1 MSRHPKSIRLSAAAE
16 ILGLSTRQV
25 LRLVESGQLPV
36 RHGYRRVLWFSLA
49 RVETLKKR
57 RDEAAAA
64 PLPPPPA
71 DYIST
76 RELLERRR
84 KLRKEGYPA
93 PATVNTLI
101 RVLRAAAVPEC
112 KRPIATS
119 PTPSNYWQEDA
130 AMSAILAARIRESRG
145 SAHPIAPPE
154 ILNSKKW
161 VTAARAAKI
170 IGCSTADIS
179 ARAAKYNLKAYTHPQ
194 TKKILVNWIEAKE
207 SLRWRNSRFIINHFG
222 LGVFQLVKKYAPS
235 RTVAVDFC
243 RFSLYYVPE
252 LISGNRSG
260 GL

>member
-36 RHGYRRVLWFSLA
+36 RHGYRRVLWFSLS
-49 RVETLKKR
+49 RVEALKKR
-57 RDEAAAA
+57 RDEAAAV

-76 RELLERRR
+76 RELLDRCR

-93 PATVNTLI
+93 PASVKTLI

-112 KRPIATS
+112 KHPIATS
-119 PTPSNYWQEDA
+119 PTPSNYWKEAA
-130 AMSAILAARIRESRG
+130 AMSAILAARIREAPG
-145 SAHPIAPPE
+145 SAHPLAPPE

-179 ARAAKYNLKAYTHPQ
+179 ARASKFSIKAYTHPQ
-194 TKKILVNWIEAKE
+194 TKKILVNWMEAKE
-207 SLRWRNSRFIINHFG
+207 SLRWRNARFIINHFG

-235 RTVAVDFC
+235 RAVAVEC
-243 RFSLYYVPE
+243 IRYSLYYVPE
-252 LISGNRSG
+252 LISGSTS
-260 GL
+260 